1 MNKKDKLKE
10 SSSQMHNNQT
20 IENQSKNKLGSS
32 WRKSTHDTTMI
43 QITRD
48 FLSETME
55 PVNWNNIPQVLKEF
69 KKQNP
74 KILST

>member
-1 MNKKDKLKE
+1 
-10 SSSQMHNNQT
+10 MHNNQT